1 MEIVAMNCEEFA
13 LTGLGT
19 EHDTDLTA
27 AQRTAAQEHSAICA
41 NCASLAQS
49 WEEAR
54 EKLNFLA
61 DVTHVDGAP
70 ARVEMRLRQEFRTR
84 HSAIKTRRTAVV
96 AAWALAA
103 AAVLVGAIS
112 LNNWR
117 TQQHLAQHDA
127 ANVAASNSSVNV
139 ANNSNSDANDSTLI
153 AGNDEN
159 EFTPLPGTIYTGI
172 DDAEI
177 VRVRMPRS
185 SLGALGF
192 PVNEDRAAELIQ
204 VDLLVGNDGLPQAVR
219 LPSESGND

>member
-1 MEIVAMNCEEFA
+1 MNCEEFA

-27 AQRTAAQEHSAICA
+27 AQRTAALEHSAICG

-49 WEEAR
+49 WDEAR
-54 EKLNFLA
+54 VKLDLLA

-84 HSAIKTRRTAVV
+84 HSAMKTRRTAVV

-117 TQQHLAQHDA
+117 AQQNLVQHHATNIA
-127 ANVAASNSSVNV
+127 ANNSSPNT
-139 ANNSNSDANDSTLI
+139 ANNSNADASDSMLVAD
-153 AGNDEN
+153 NDEN
-159 EFTPLPGTIYTGI
+159 EFTPLPGTIYTGN

-192 PVNEDRAAELIQ
+192 PVNEDRAGDVIQ

-219 LPSESGND
+219 LPSENASQ

>member
-1 MEIVAMNCEEFA
+1 MNCEEFA

-19 EHDTDLTA
+19 EHDTELTA
-27 AQRTAAQEHSAICA
+27 AQRAAALEHSAICG

-49 WEEAR
+49 WDEAR
-54 EKLNFLA
+54 EKLDLLA

-84 HSAIKTRRTAVV
+84 HSAMKTRRTAVV

-117 TQQHLAQHDA
+117 AQQNLAQHHA
-127 ANVAASNSSVNV
+127 TNVAANTAANDFSANA
-139 ANNSNSDANDSTLI
+139 ANNSNGDASDSTLV
-153 AGNDEN
+153 ADSDEN
-159 EFTPLPGTIYTGI
+159 EFTPLPGTIYTGN

-192 PVNEDRAAELIQ
+192 PVNEDRAGDVIQ

-219 LPSESGND
+219 LPSENASQ

>member
-1 MEIVAMNCEEFA
+1 MNCEEFA

-19 EHDTDLTA
+19 EHDTELTA
-27 AQRTAAQEHSAICA
+27 AQRTAALEHSAICA
-41 NCASLAQS
+41 SCASLAQS
-49 WEEAR
+49 WDEAR
-54 EKLNFLA
+54 EKLNLLA

-84 HSAIKTRRTAVV
+84 HSAIKTRRTAVFAV
-96 AAWALAA
+96 WALAA

-112 LNNWR
+112 LNSWR
-117 TQQHLAQHDA
+117 TQQNLVQHRA
-127 ANVAASNSSVNV
+127 LNVAANNISASAV
-139 ANNSNSDANDSTLI
+139 NNSTTDASDSTLV

-159 EFTPLPGTIYTGI
+159 EFTPLPGTIYTGN

-185 SLGALGF
+185 SLGTLGF
-192 PVNEDRAAELIQ
+192 PVNEDRAGEFIQ

-219 LPSESGND
+219 LPSENASQ

>member
-1 MEIVAMNCEEFA
+1 MNCEEFA

-19 EHDTDLTA
+19 EHDSHLTA
-27 AQRTAAQEHSAICA
+27 AQRAAALEHSAICA

-49 WEEAR
+49 WDEAR
-54 EKLNFLA
+54 EKLDLLA
-61 DVTHVDGAP
+61 NVTHVDGAP
-70 ARVEMRLRQEFRTR
+70 PRVEMRLRQEFRTR
-84 HSAIKTRRTAVV
+84 HSAIKTRRTAVF

-117 TQQHLAQHDA
+117 TQQNLAQHDG
-127 ANVAASNSSVNV
+127 SGPT
-139 ANNSNSDANDSTLI
+139 ANNSSANTANNSGTDTSEPTLV
-153 AGNDEN
+153 ADNDEN
-159 EFTPLPGTIYTGI
+159 EFTPLPGTIYSGN

-192 PVNEDRAAELIQ
+192 PVNEDRAGDVIQ

-219 LPSESGND
+219 LPSEIANQR